1 MKCLK
6 DTVSFLFE
14 WNNELLKYQNLNAI
28 FYELCDTL
36 LEHES
41 SEDSIEKLTKEINKY
56 DEKIANKMI
65 STSMKGFMENFEKF
79 KQSKSLMKFFQSR
92 LKWLESQIN
101 VTPQKISYK
110 LPPTF
115 VGHPRVNEFLAS
127 DAKEFIYDAFN
138 DLRHAA
144 NFINKHRYD
153 SQFIEME
160 AIGPGKNVRVKFLKR
175 IVDHSFATYQQNKRE
190 YDLIKQKLNTLI

>member
-14 WNNELLKYQNLNAI
+14 WNNELLKYQNLNGI

-41 SEDSIEKLTKEINKY
+41 SEDSIEKLTKEIRKY
-56 DEKIANKMI
+56 DEKIANKMF
-65 STSMKGFMENFEKF
+65 STSITGFMENFEKF
-79 KQSKSLMKFFQSR
+79 KTSKCLMNLFQSR

-110 LPPTF
+110 LAPTF
-115 VGHPRVNEFLAS
+115 IGHPQVNEFLTS
-127 DAKEFIYDAFN
+127 DSKEFIYDAFN
-138 DLRHAA
+138 DSRHAA

-160 AIGPGKNVRVKFLKR
+160 VIGQGKNVKVKFVKR
-175 IVDHSFATYQQNKRE
+175 IVDRSFEIYQQNKRE
-190 YDLIKQKLNTLI
+190 YDLIKQKLITLI